1 MPVSFDMSALSASVD
16 PAVAHREFQERIDR
30 EGRRTGARVGMA
42 WSVFQTV
49 VLVAGGGIL
58 AALAVVAVQLAFGG
72 EGLNAATVIIAALVV
87 APLAVARVRSYRTGP
102 DAVEMDVYR
111 LTRFAAAN
119 GLSYVLAES
128 DPDLPAA
135 LFQVGGARVASD
147 VMVAAPPRRF
157 EVANY
162 SYETWTART
171 RMPRSATFA
180 AVESKAV
187 LPAAMIMTTSRSDP
201 AGAWAPQ
208 PTQAQVPFEG
218 DFGTSFQVFCAPEDV
233 DRVRVLLTEPVQTAL
248 IELMRHGDIEVVG
261 GTVFFLARRQLRLA
275 DAAFWE
281 WVEDLVAVMDAV
293 DDGGVRVGASADPA
307 RRVRREALFDG
318 RRSSRPFVLG
328 CLLPLVV
335 GLAVTALITAFS
347 H

>member
-1 MPVSFDMSALSASVD
+1 MPVSFDMSALSAPVD

-102 DAVEMDVYR
+102 DAVEADVYR

-119 GLSYVLAES
+119 GLSHVLAES

-147 VMVAAPPRRF
+147 VMVAASPRRF

-180 AVESKAV
+180 VLESGIP
-187 LPAAMIMTTSRSDP
+187 LPAMTIRAASPSDQ

-208 PTQAQVPFEG
+208 PQQTPLPFEG
-218 DFGTSFQVFCAPEDV
+218 GFGSTFRVFCAVEDA
-233 DRVRVLLTEPVQTAL
+233 DRVRAVLTEPVQTAL
-248 IELMRHGDIEVVG
+248 IALVRHGDVEIAG
-261 GTVFFLARRQLRLA
+261 GSVFFLARRQLRLA
-275 DAAFWE
+275 DVAFWE
-281 WVEDLVAVMDAV
+281 WVEDLVAMVDAV

-335 GLAVTALITAFS
+335 GLAAAALVTAFS